1 MAENKLAQRS
11 ELPEELTWDLTP
23 VYADAAAWEK
33 DFAALDEK
41 IAGATAF
48 RGRLGGSPAVLCDA
62 YKTMDALERSA
73 EKLYVYAHLR
83 ADENT
88 ADGVNSAR
96 ESRIES
102 KFAEI
107 GAAVAWFEPEIM
119 KLPESVVQAALNA
132 PEMTF
137 YRRSFQQLLDSR
149 AHILSAEEE
158 TIWSALSDVLD
169 SSDNIYSMLNN
180 ADMRFAVVADE
191 KGNRTELTHGNY
203 IKFLESPVRGVRRSA
218 FKAMF
223 TAYRDHRHTCAA
235 TLDGTVKRHAIS
247 AKLRHFDSALTASL
261 FNDRVPESV
270 YRNLID
276 SVHANLAPLH
286 RYLGLRKKV
295 LKLKK
300 LDMFDLHVPLRAPAK
315 TEYSWEETKKIV
327 AEALTPLGAD
337 YAKTVA
343 RAFDERW
350 VDVPECRGKRS
361 GAYSSGCF
369 DTPPYLLLNFRG
381 TLNDVFTLAHEMGHS
396 MHSFCSNSAQQYH
409 YADYS
414 IFVAEVAST
423 TNEMLLHHYLTAH
436 CNDRDLKIYLL
447 SHLIDE
453 IRATVYRQTMFAEFE
468 LLIHQLSESGTPLT
482 ADLLDEKYYE
492 LNRLY
497 YGLDADNLIRHEWA
511 RIPHFYYNFYVYKY
525 ATGMSAALQLAENIM
540 SGDRKKID
548 AYFGFLKAG
557 SSRDVLDIMR
567 GAGADLETPD
577 CVNSCLA
584 LFDRTVKELESLL

>member
-1 MAENKLAQRS
+1 MSEHKLAQRR
-11 ELPEELTWDLTP
+11 ELPTELTWDLAP

-33 DFAALDEK
+33 DFSGLDEK
-41 IAGATAF
+41 ISAVTAF
-48 RGRLGGSPAVLCDA
+48 RGKLGTSPAALRDA
-62 YKTMDALERSA
+62 YAALDALERSA

-88 ADGVNSAR
+88 ADGENSAR
-96 ESRIES
+96 ESRIET
-102 KFAEI
+102 KFAEL

-119 KLPESVVQAALNA
+119 KLPADAAEKALNA
-132 PEMTF
+132 PEMAF
-137 YRRSFQQLLDSR
+137 YRRSFKQLLESR

-169 SSDNIYSMLNN
+169 SSDNVYSMLNN
-180 ADMRFAVVADE
+180 ADMRFAAVTDE
-191 KGNRTELTHGNY
+191 KGVRTELTHGNY
-203 IKFLESPVRGVRRSA
+203 IKFLESPLRRVRRNA

-247 AKLRHFDSALTASL
+247 AKLRHFNSALAAAL
-261 FNDRVPESV
+261 FNDRVPETV
-270 YRNLID
+270 YTNLID
-276 SVHANLAPLH
+276 SVHANLEPLH

-315 TEYSWEETKKIV
+315 TEYTWEETKKIV
-327 AEALTPLGAD
+327 SDALAPLGGD
-337 YAKTVA
+337 YTKTVS
-343 RAFDERW
+343 RAFAERW

-396 MHSFCSNSAQQYH
+396 MHSYSSNASQQYH

-423 TNEMLLHHYLTAH
+423 TNEMLLHHHLMAG
-436 CNDRDLKIYLL
+436 CADRDLKIYLL

-468 LLIHQLSESGTPLT
+468 LAVHRLSESGTPLT

-497 YGLDADNLIRHEWA
+497 YGLDADGLIRHEWA

-525 ATGMSAALQLAENIM
+525 ATGMSAALKLAENIM
-540 SGDRKKID
+540 SGDREKLD
-548 AYFGFLKAG
+548 DYFGFLRAG